1 MKSNLHK
8 AKRHDENK
16 HPQTR
21 TALVE
26 GSVTS
31 VKAKEV
37 KDWISFIAE
46 LPNLMNIKEIAKRA
60 NVSTATVSRTLNNT
74 AHVEPATAQKVR
86 QAIKE
91 LHYRPNI
98 TARALASGRSFT
110 IGLLVSDIVNPFFP
124 ELVKGFEDAATA
136 RGYDVLVANTNYD
149 VERMT
154 SCVRRFIERKVDGVA
169 IMTSE
174 VNRNLIRELERRSI
188 PIVFLDVGVVGR
200 RISNV
205 RVDYTR
211 GMSEAV
217 AHLLALG
224 HNRIA
229 FIAGP
234 ADLRSAHIRR
244 TCFLECLK
252 EFGISENKLL
262 MQVGDHKI
270 EGGEA
275 AMNRL
280 LRLKRRA
287 TAVLASNDLMAI
299 GALKAVRAANLRVP
313 EDVSVI
319 GFDDIEWAKHA
330 DPPLTTISLSRAEI
344 AVQAFAALIGNID
357 EADARGM
364 ESSVKTRLII
374 RRSTAVKA

>member
-1 MKSNLHK
+1 
-8 AKRHDENK
+8 
-16 HPQTR
+16 
-21 TALVE
+21 
-26 GSVTS
+26 
-31 VKAKEV
+31 
-37 KDWISFIAE
+37 
-46 LPNLMNIKEIAKRA
+46 MNIKEIAKRA

-74 AHVEPATAQKVR
+74 AHVEPATARKVR

-98 TARALASGRSFT
+98 TARALASGRSYT

-149 VERMT
+149 VTRMT

-188 PIVFLDVGVVGR
+188 PIVFLDVGIVGQ

-205 RVDYTR
+205 KVDYTR

-224 HNRIA
+224 HKRIA

-234 ADLRSAHIRR
+234 AGLRSAHIRR

-252 EFGISENKLL
+252 QFGISENKLL
-262 MQVGDHKI
+262 MQTGDHKI
-270 EGGEA
+270 DGGEA

-344 AVQAFAALIGNID
+344 AAQAFAALTGNID
-357 EADARGM
+357 EADARGT

-374 RRSTAVKA
+374 RRSTAVAV